1 MAEIE
6 KSFKNLVKKGTVVFG
21 AKQTTTSIKDGKA
34 KLVVIAEN
42 CLNRDDITSQ
52 ASSKEIPLYN
62 TVVDSVE
69 LGYLCGVA
77 YAVSTFA
84 VLDDGGMNIHHLLKK
99 G

>member
-1 MAEIE
+1 MADIE

-21 AKQTTTSIKDGKA
+21 SKQTTTSIKDGKA
-34 KLVVIAEN
+34 KLVVIAGN
-42 CLNRDDITSQ
+42 CPTRDDLRLQ
-52 ASSKEIPLYN
+52 ASKKEIPVYK
-62 TVVDSVE
+62 TGVDSVE

-84 VLDDGGMNIHHLLKK
+84 VLDDGGINIHHLLKK

>member
-1 MAEIE
+1 MVDLE
-6 KSFKNLVKKGTVVFG
+6 KSFKNIVKKGTVVIG
-21 AKQTTTSIKDGKA
+21 LKQTTASIKDGKA
-34 KLVVIAEN
+34 KLVVIAGN
-42 CLNRDDITSQ
+42 CPNKSEIISDATKKKIPFYTS
-52 ASSKEIPLYN
+52 I
-62 TVVDSVE
+62 VDSVE